1 MSVGADLKREAD
13 LVMLGGSSGDMSL
26 SRTRVRGQNFLI
38 EWVEA
43 RAGVAPIAFASDDEI
58 MLLSF
63 DTGVTLSGAAAP
75 TEIARRSLAVL
86 PGGSYRL
93 TFREPG
99 RCCILSTSRRDDA
112 GTPLN
117 AGSYAR
123 PDRRVAPIGPAWR
136 RTGDPKAIQAFE
148 IDKVAAPADNPR
160 LKMFQSATMSINW
173 VDYQGQ
179 RNRAALSPHSHADF
193 EQASLAAAGEFV
205 HHLRAPWGKNADE
218 WHEDKHLR
226 AGSPSVLVIP
236 PDLIHTTEGVGGG
249 HHLLIDVFAPPRRDF
264 ISKGWM
270 LNAREYRDPLQA
282 PV

>member
-86 PGGSYRL
+86 PGGSYQM
-93 TFREPG
+93 TFRDPG
-99 RCCILSTSRRDDA
+99 RYCILSTSRRDDT
-112 GTPLN
+112 GLPLN

-123 PDRRVAPIGPAWR
+123 PDPRVAPVGPAWR
-136 RTGDPKAIQAFE
+136 RSGDPNAIQVFE
-148 IDKVAAPADNPR
+148 VDQVKAPADNPR
-160 LKMFQSATMSINW
+160 IKMFQSATISINW
-173 VDYQGQ
+173 VDYQGP
-179 RNRAALSPHSHADF
+179 RDRAALSPHSHTDL
-193 EQASLAAAGEFV
+193 EQASLAAAGDFV
-205 HHLRAPWGKNADE
+205 HHLRVAWGKNANEWRDDE
-218 WHEDKHLR
+218 HMR
-226 AGSPSVLVIP
+226 VGSPSVLVIP
-236 PDLIHTTEGVGGG
+236 PDVIHTTEGVGPG

-264 ISKGWM
+264 IAKGWVA
-270 LNAREYRDPLQA
+270 NSSEYHDPQKG
-282 PV
+282 